1 MSIQT
6 PALVSDGPR
15 SAWLAG
21 SFFWP
26 ISSPSLIRVQRDSD
40 VGIYV
45 LRRYVSGEML
55 YVT

>member
-1 MSIQT
+1 MSSQT